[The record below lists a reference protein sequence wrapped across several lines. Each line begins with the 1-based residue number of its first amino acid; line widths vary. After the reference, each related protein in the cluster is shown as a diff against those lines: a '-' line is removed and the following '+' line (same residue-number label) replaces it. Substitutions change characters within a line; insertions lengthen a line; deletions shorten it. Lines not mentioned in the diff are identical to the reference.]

1 MQVPSGWPRIFFVI
15 YWRRKSATGGGSA
28 AANAKGRRAESEM
41 GKDRRAIGKGERGE
55 REIETGNLLPEA
67 SSLHS
72 LQKETIM
79 RIRRGKDS
87 RLSRE
92 YIVKMQA
99 SAHSR

>member
-1 MQVPSGWPRIFFVI
+1 MDEKEEKRGSGGGD
-15 YWRRKSATGGGSA
+15 RKSFTGG
-28 AANAKGRRAESEM
+28 
-41 GKDRRAIGKGERGE
+41 
-55 REIETGNLLPEA
+55 PA

-79 RIRRGKDS
+79 RLHGGKDS

-99 SAHSR
+99 AAALSR